1 GHILLATFSLVA
13 TLVSW
18 SYAGK
23 RKFTYAPCMKICKK
37 YNVAECKN
45 ICIIKKGYVVDA
57 KCWNDC
63 LDIKTEQHFV
73 KFKLTPCM
81 DKCQKKIV
89 GCRWTRW
96 TPWRLEPCSVT
107 CGRGTRSKYRTRTEE
122 FGAFGSSTCIGSTMQ
137 YCTEICNIG
146 NCARQVC
153 KWSIWTRWHQGGCSA
168 SCGVGSRTDTR
179 TRSKLYGNSESGE
192 GVVECFGNNIEQKTE
207 TCTNDVCRS
216 QVCRWSD
223 WSPWQQGACSVTC
236 GQGSQTNA
244 KYRSKIYTF
253 EQYGQRECY
262 GNEIERT
269 TVSCYIQECY
279 TPIVC
284 KWNIW
289 SAWQQ
294 GVCSVTCGTGTRTE
308 TRTRIK
314 LYGKSGGDGCFGSSI
329 EQRGAIPCYYM
340 PCPVPTPVCRWSPWS
355 TWQQGICS
363 VTCGWGTRT
372 ETRTRSKLYGQSQ
385 SGRDGCFGSSIE
397 QRGAIQC
404 YFQSCPVS
412 TPVCRWSNWGA
423 WIIETACI
431 SKRTVGTPTCYY
443 SGTARYYR
451 TRQCHC
457 RGKRTGGG
465 TTYTQCVGVSIER
478 AYKPCCVGHVSPPP
492 TGCGWGPWGPWIVGT
507 TCIYNGQPSTHTCI
521 CPGVIRYYK

>member
-1 GHILLATFSLVA
+1 
-13 TLVSW
+13 
-18 SYAGK
+18 
-23 RKFTYAPCMKICKK
+23 
-37 YNVAECKN
+37 
-45 ICIIKKGYVVDA
+45 
-57 KCWNDC
+57 
-63 LDIKTEQHFV
+63 
-73 KFKLTPCM
+73 
-81 DKCQKKIV
+81 
-89 GCRWTRW
+89 
-96 TPWRLEPCSVT
+96 
-107 CGRGTRSKYRTRTEE
+107 
-122 FGAFGSSTCIGSTMQ
+122 
-137 YCTEICNIG
+137 
-146 NCARQVC
+146 
-153 KWSIWTRWHQGGCSA
+153 WTRWHQGGCSA

-216 QVCRWSD
+216 Q
-223 WSPWQQGACSVTC
+223 
-236 GQGSQTNA
+236 
-244 KYRSKIYTF
+244 
-253 EQYGQRECY
+253 
-262 GNEIERT
+262 
-269 TVSCYIQECY
+269 
-279 TPIVC
+279 VC

-521 CPGVIRYYK
+521 CPGVIRYYKTRQCHCRGKRTFGGATSRCVGNSIEQMYIQCCVGGVIPPLPTPPPPTGPIPGAGWGPWVEVICDPPAGCTPLHPLGRKRSVESQLGSISIEKRQSVCVITSYQCVFHRQCYGISCQGTSSKNENRLACCPESQPPPGPTPPPIGPTPPPVTPPPVTPPPVTPPPVTPPPVTPPPVTPPPVTPPPVTPPPVTPPPV